1 MSSEGAAGGC
11 GGPHVGEE
19 VRKSAA
25 RVGGHHTGRVSGD
38 VLLLPSGL
46 SLSLTHTRQ
55 ICACLLN
62 MHLICLC
69 VCVGIGVGE
78 HRGQE
83 RGHDRTRPR

>member
-46 SLSLTHTRQ
+46 SLSHTTNL
-55 ICACLLN
+55 CLFIKYAFNL
-62 MHLICLC
+62 CVC

-78 HRGQE
+78 HRRQE